1 MKKYLF
7 FIISNFLL
15 FFIFPIIRL
24 LSKKF
29 YEKRILPHLI
39 NMTCSSKPIQIQKKK
54 IIPNAYG
61 KVLEIGFGSG
71 VNLKLYNGENVEKI
85 YGIDPSQELHVLA
98 YENAKSV
105 AISIDLQIGSAEELP
120 FEDNSFDTVVST
132 YSLCSIP
139 NPEIALNEISRV
151 LKSSGKFYFAEH
163 GLSSDTR
170 VANFQNFI
178 EFFYPKISGGCH
190 VNRDILK
197 LINNSE
203 LELKV
208 SQSMYLPG
216 TQKFLGFNSW
226 GTAG

>member
-7 FIISNFLL
+7 FLISNFLL

-105 AISIDLQIGSAEELP
+105 DISIDLQIGSAEELP

-139 NPEIALNEISRV
+139 NPEIALNEIYRV

-163 GLSSDTR
+163 GLSPDTR
-170 VANFQNFI
+170 VASFQNFI